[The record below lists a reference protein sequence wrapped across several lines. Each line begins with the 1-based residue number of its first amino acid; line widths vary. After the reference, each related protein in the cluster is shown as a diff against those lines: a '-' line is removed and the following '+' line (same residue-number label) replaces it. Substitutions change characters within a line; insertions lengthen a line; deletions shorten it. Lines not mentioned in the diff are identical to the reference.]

1 MNFNEYQSNALRT
14 AKNFDSLGANLTHAA
29 LGIAT
34 EGGEFTTEVKRIA
47 IYGKPMTVEMQQHMA
62 EELGDLLWYIAL
74 AAEHLH
80 ISLHQIAR
88 ENIAKLQKRFP
99 EKYTDQMAEARLD
112 KGGVAARDEVL
123 SDAAAYVPTG
133 SVPRV

>member
-1 MNFNEYQSNALRT
+1 MNFNEYQVSALRT
-14 AKNFDSLGANLTHAA
+14 AKLFGTVKENLNHAA

-34 EGGEFTTEVKRIA
+34 EGGEFTTEVKRLV
-47 IYGKPMTVEMQQHMA
+47 IYGNPMTVGVQQHMA

-74 AAEHLH
+74 AAESLGA
-80 ISLHQIAR
+80 SLHQIAR
-88 ENIAKLQKRFP
+88 DNVTKLQKRFP
-99 EKYTDQMAEARLD
+99 DSYTDKAAEARAD

-123 SDAAAYVPTG
+123 PETAHYVPTG